1 MPSRRDSIRSRLQK
15 FVDRLTELQEG
26 ATETPEEHAATIK
39 ECEGILAEMRKLA
52 REGEVN

>member
-1 MPSRRDSIRSRLQK
+1 MQK